1 MDDKEKRRF
10 LANLERDLPG
20 MRAKLSQLT
29 AEMRKLKG
37 GEKDKKGREALKV
50 KFEINGMVDTIKRL
64 KNELK

>member
-37 GEKDKKGREALKV
+37 AEKDKKGREALRV
-50 KFEINGMVDTIKRL
+50 KMEINGMINTIKQL